1 MKKLFNLKMVESESV
16 VERLNEFNMLMSQLK
31 SIKINFNDEIRALV
45 LLSSLPET

>member
-16 VERLNEFNMLMSQLK
+16 VERLNEFNMLTSQLK
-31 SIKINFNDEIRALV
+31 SIEINFNDEIRALV